1 MACNSVTVN
10 TNTNTVSIE
19 QGSAKVV
26 TVNSIGPQGSTGATG
41 PQGPAGSGGNP
52 GGVTGA
58 IQFNSGSIFSGSTS
72 FVYNEDNDT
81 ISLTAQLTSSAIISS
96 STNVQALQFIGL
108 IDGGGF

>member
-26 TVNSIGPQGSTGATG
+26 TVNSIGPQGPTGATG
-41 PQGPAGSGGNP
+41 PQGPAGAGGDP
-52 GGVTGA
+52 GGSSSAV
-58 IQFNSGSIFSGSTS
+58 QFNDAGSFSGSTS
-72 FVYNEDNDT
+72 FTYNKTYDAIN
-81 ISLTAQLTSSAIISS
+81 LTAQLTSSAIISS

>member
-26 TVNSIGPQGSTGATG
+26 TVNSIGPQGPTGPTGPTGASG
-41 PQGPAGSGGNP
+41 EPGGSSSAVQFNDAGSL
-52 GGVTGA
+52 
-58 IQFNSGSIFSGSTS
+58 SGSIS
-72 FVYNEDNDT
+72 FTYNKTYDAINR
-81 ISLTAQLTSSAIISS
+81 TAQLSSRVIISS